1 MLFLSIDKILKL
13 KIIQKWAAL
22 TESHFRQKSQ
32 LIENFLWSSPICW
45 SHERDNSHFGADWS
59 LCSPAHF
66 CAVMSR
72 KRLDDVLFHQFG
84 WTSSSMCNRRMSD
97 CQRPGRLVRLGKYCA
112 VSCFARNYSTGRICI
127 NYHILF
133 FSRNEKLIF
142 FPNKDKKHKYFGKKT
157 IKNIWNNEHTKL
169 FFESNLKENL

>member
-1 MLFLSIDKILKL
+1 MGGFDGEPLSTK
-13 KIIQKWAAL
+13 
-22 TESHFRQKSQ
+22 ESVDRK
-32 LIENFLWSSPICW
+32 NFLWSFSICW
-45 SHERDNSHFGADWS
+45 SHERDNSYFGACWS

-127 NYHILF
+127 NYHTWF
-133 FSRNEKLIF
+133 FSCYKKLNFFQNKKKRKNMNILEENWNE
-142 FPNKDKKHKYFGKKT
+142 
-157 IKNIWNNEHTKL
+157 ESSTKGV
-169 FFESNLKENL
+169 FVIII